1 MASVVNRWQ
10 TFHGLR
16 IIVDDADHIPVRH
29 FRFDGKEQTK
39 AMRPS
44 FKAVLALLAL
54 VLSLTA
60 TAHAQAGRRPQQVP
74 EAKKKAETTQTPA
87 PAPPKEEP
95 PPQQETEAPPSDQQ
109 DVETVRVETNL
120 VTVPVIVS
128 DRGDIYLPDLK
139 REDFSI
145 LEDGVKQEISF
156 FETVTAPFHV
166 VLMLDTSASTQEKL
180 GMIQQAAISF
190 TEQLQGADRVKVI
203 SFDDRVRDLCDFS
216 SDRAVLQW
224 AIRDTRPGRGT
235 KLYDAMAVGLKALQR
250 IKGRKAIVIFTDG
263 VDSYSDRESY
273 GKNVRLLEESG
284 IIVYPIRYDTRA
296 DVEELVRQQQQG
308 GQVIDLATI
317 LGSKLPGGGGGGNTG
332 RTTPTTFPGGTTV
345 PSGGGGVGTTFPR
358 LPGGV
363 IVTRRRD
370 TRNDRYPPGDP
381 RNNDPTTTDPS
392 GTSRNDP
399 RYPSG
404 GGTVNDNISREL
416 DMMYKTADAYLAELA
431 DKSGGRLH
439 RADTLG
445 SLPRA
450 FGQVAAELRTQ
461 YSLGYYPLKTEHD
474 GKYRKIKVSTS
485 RKGAVVRARP
495 GYRAPG
501 GK

>member
-1 MASVVNRWQ
+1 
-10 TFHGLR
+10 
-16 IIVDDADHIPVRH
+16 
-29 FRFDGKEQTK
+29 
-39 AMRPS
+39 MRPS
-44 FKAVLALLAL
+44 VKAVLAALAL
-54 VLSLTA
+54 VLSLA
-60 TAHAQAGRRPQQVP
+60 GVAFAQAGRRPQQIP
-74 EAKKKAETTQTPA
+74 EAKKKTEAPPPQAATPKDE
-87 PAPPKEEP
+87 PAPP
-95 PPQQETEAPPSDQQ
+95 QETEAPPADQQ
-109 DVETVRVETNL
+109 EVETVRVETNL

-145 LEDGVKQEISF
+145 FEDGVKQELSF

-166 VLMLDTSASTQEKL
+166 VLMIDTSASTQDKL
-180 GMIQQAAISF
+180 RMIQQAAIAF
-190 TEQLQGADRVKVI
+190 TEQLQEADRVKVI
-203 SFDDRVRDLCDFS
+203 SFDDRVRDLCNFT

-224 AIRDTRPGRGT
+224 AIRDTQPGRGT
-235 KLYDAMAVGLKALQR
+235 KLYDAVAVGLKALQR
-250 IKGRKAIVIFTDG
+250 IKGRKAVVLFTDG

-273 GKNVRLLEESG
+273 SKNVRLLEEAG

-296 DVEELVRQQQQG
+296 DVEQLVRQQQQQ

-317 LGSKLPGGGGGGNTG
+317 LGAKLPGSGGGGGTG
-332 RTTPTTFPGGTTV
+332 KTTPTTFPGGTTI
-345 PSGGGGVGTTFPR
+345 PSGGGGIGTTFPR

-363 IVTRRRD
+363 TIKRERRD

-392 GTSRNDP
+392 G
-399 RYPSG
+399 
-404 GGTVNDNISREL
+404 GTPNDNISAEL

-445 SLPRA
+445 SLPTA
-450 FGQVAAELRTQ
+450 FKQIAAELRTQ
-461 YSLGYYPLKTEHD
+461 YSLGYYPQKTEHD
-474 GKYRKIKVSTS
+474 GKYRKIKVQTT

-501 GK
+501 AVK